1 MLNGPRLAPKSGR
14 PATSLVVLLHGYGAD
29 GRDLIDLGDF
39 WSGELPDTAFV
50 SPHAPEPCTMAPMGR
65 QWFGYTERD
74 DSERWVGVQSAHAGL
89 NAFLDAE
96 LARLGLPSSRLA
108 LVGFSQGTMVAL
120 HTGLRRAVAP
130 AGIVGFS
137 GMHSLPPGLA
147 RDEADPDITSR
158 PPVLLIHGDRDDL
171 IPPQALFQATQ
182 TLAALEVPVEWHL
195 SPGVGHGIDAEG
207 LRHGGEFLARRFKGG
222 LQA

>member
-14 PATSLVVLLHGYGAD
+14 PASSLVVLLHGYGAD

-50 SPHAPEPCTMAPMGR
+50 SPHAPEPCAMAPMGR

-96 LARLGLPSSRLA
+96 LARLGLPGSRLA

-137 GMHSLPPGLA
+137 GIHSLPPERALDA
-147 RDEADPDITSR
+147 VDADVTSR
-158 PPVLLIHGDRDDL
+158 PPVLLIHGDSDEV
-171 IPPQALFQATQ
+171 IPPLALPRAVESLQAQGI
-182 TLAALEVPVEWHL
+182 EVRAHL
-195 SPGVGHGIDAEG
+195 SNGLAHGIDQTG
-207 LRHGGEFLARRFKGG
+207 LLLAGNFLSEVLAARP
-222 LQA
+222 

>member
-14 PATSLVVLLHGYGAD
+14 PASSLVVLLHGYGAD

-39 WSGELPDTAFV
+39 WAAELPDTAFV
-50 SPHAPEPCTMAPMGR
+50 APHAPEPCAMAPMGR

-74 DSERWVGVQSAHAGL
+74 DSERWDGVQAAHAGL

-96 LARLGLPSSRLA
+96 LARLNLPGSRLA

-120 HTGLRRAVAP
+120 HTGLRRTVAP

-137 GMHSLPPGLA
+137 GMHSLPPGSP
-147 RDEADPDITSR
+147 RNEADPDITSR
-158 PPVLLIHGDRDDL
+158 PPVLLIHGDRDEV
-171 IPPQALFQATQ
+171 IAPQALPDAVESLQARGITVR
-182 TLAALEVPVEWHL
+182 AHL
-195 SPGVGHGIDAEG
+195 SNGLGHGIDQTG
-207 LRHGGEFLARRFKGG
+207 LLLAGNFLGQVLAVRP
-222 LQA
+222 